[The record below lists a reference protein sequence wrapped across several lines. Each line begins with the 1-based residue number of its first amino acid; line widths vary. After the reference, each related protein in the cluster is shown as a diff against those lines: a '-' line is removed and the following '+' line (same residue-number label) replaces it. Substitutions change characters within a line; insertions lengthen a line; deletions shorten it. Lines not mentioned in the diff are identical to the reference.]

1 MAIRRCFSK
10 KIVRSDDF
18 LDLPA
23 TTQLLYFQ
31 LGMEADDRG
40 YINNAKT
47 VIKITG
53 CAVGDLEMLIAK
65 GYILP
70 RKNKLVLIRDW
81 RINNTIQPTR
91 LSESI
96 FIEDLKTLYLDE
108 LGSYTEVETSK
119 RVLMIDCRQSDDKVM
134 TQDNITKDNSTK
146 DNSIK
151 GNLNEENLTEDKSIP
166 EDNPFAGLDIASSD
180 TEVMDD
186 DDLPF

>member
-108 LGSYTEVETSK
+108 LGSYTEVETPE
-119 RVLMIDCRQSDDKVM
+119 RVLLTDCRQIDNKVM
-134 TQDNITKDNSTK
+134 TQDNLTKDKIIKGNLTK
-146 DNSIK
+146 DNSI
-151 GNLNEENLTEDKSIP
+151 EDKSIQ
-166 EDNPFAGLDIASSD
+166 DNDPFAGLDIASSD

>member
-40 YINNAKT
+40 YINNART

-53 CAVGDLEMLIAK
+53 CALGDLEMLIAK

-70 RKNKLVLIRDW
+70 RDDKLILIKDW

-91 LSESI
+91 LSESLYH
-96 FIEDLKTLYLDE
+96 EDLKKLFLDE
-108 LGSYTEVETSK
+108 LGAYTEVPTPK
-119 RVLMIDCRQSDDKVM
+119 RVLMIDCRQGDDKVV

-151 GNLNEENLTEDKSIP
+151 GNLNEDNTIEDKPVP
-166 EDNPFAGLDIASSD
+166 EDDPLESLDIATSD

>member
-40 YINNAKT
+40 YINNART

-53 CAVGDLEMLIAK
+53 CAPGDLHMLVERGFVLIREETL
-65 GYILP
+65 I
-70 RKNKLVLIRDW
+70 LIRDW

-91 LSESI
+91 LSETLYV
-96 FIEDLKTLYLDE
+96 EDLKKLFLDE
-108 LGSYTEVETSK
+108 YGSYSKEETPE
-119 RVLMIDCRQSDDKVM
+119 RVLLTDCRQIDNKVM
-134 TQDNITKDNSTK
+134 PQDNLTKDKIIKGNLTK
-146 DNSIK
+146 DNSI
-151 GNLNEENLTEDKSIP
+151 EDKSIQ
-166 EDNPFAGLDIASSD
+166 DNDPFAGLDIASSD